1 MAEGKKSVLL
11 YCDLIHTIEKMDDET
26 AGKFFK
32 HYLRYI
38 NDLNPVAE
46 NIIIDLTF
54 EPVKQNLKRDLSKWE
69 SRADKSRNNG
79 KLGGRPK
86 KEETQKTKQVISEPK
101 KPVKVTV
108 NVNDN
113 VNVKDK
119 VSNSLMSEIEIS
131 DVPQNE
137 IDYFNVANAFFQL
150 FQQNAIDL
158 DVRWVHLDKL
168 TYKRCVTPI
177 RLLATSDNRT
187 RDEMLLVFDLL
198 KKDLFWKQNIQST
211 EKLREKFDQLI
222 TKAQNYGK
230 TDKRVT
236 NEPYDLSCFDD

>member
-1 MAEGKKSVLL
+1 
-11 YCDLIHTIEKMDDET
+11 
-26 AGKFFK
+26 
-32 HYLRYI
+32 
-38 NDLNPVAE
+38 
-46 NIIIDLTF
+46 
-54 EPVKQNLKRDLSKWE
+54 
-69 SRADKSRNNG
+69 
-79 KLGGRPK
+79 
-86 KEETQKTKQVISEPK
+86 
-101 KPVKVTV
+101 
-108 NVNDN
+108 
-113 VNVKDK
+113 
-119 VSNSLMSEIEIS
+119 MSEIEIS

>member
-38 NDLNPVAE
+38 NDLNPTTDNLIVD
-46 NIIIDLTF
+46 ITF
-54 EPVKQNLKRDLSKWE
+54 ESVKQNLKRDLSKWE
-69 SRADKSRNNG
+69 SRADNSRNNG

-86 KEETQKTKQVISEPK
+86 KEETQKTQQVISKPK
-101 KPVKVTV
+101 KPVNVTV
-108 NVNDN
+108 NVTDN

-131 DVPQNE
+131 DVPQDQ
-137 IDYFNVANAFFQL
+137 IDYFNVANAFYQL

-158 DVRWVHLDKL
+158 DVRWSHLNKL
-168 TYKRCVTPI
+168 TFKRCVTPI
-177 RLLATSDNRT
+177 RLLAKTDNRT

-211 EKLREKFDQLI
+211 EKLREKFDVLI

-230 TDKRVT
+230 TEKRVT
-236 NEPYDLSCFDD
+236 SEPYDLSCFDD